1 MPTEVM
7 CKKEAGYM
15 KKYYEAPLA
24 IAELV
29 SAGDIM
35 VLSAEQ
41 KYNDDNLISWA
52 ELTDGMTL

>member
-1 MPTEVM
+1 
-7 CKKEAGYM
+7 M

-52 ELTDGMTL
+52 ELTDGMTLS